1 MDHIWQI
8 LAPHVLEI
16 LGVAL
21 SAIIAS
27 AAGYAKRKWGLD
39 IEARHREALHSA
51 LLTGIKMATARN
63 LDTGRAVDLAIDY
76 ARLSV
81 PDAITALRPIKGVLE
96 SIARA
101 KLVEVGKGRPNA

>member
-1 MDHIWQI
+1 MEQIWQI
-8 LAPHVLEI
+8 IAPHVLEI
-16 LGVAL
+16 IAVGL

-39 IEARHREALHSA
+39 IEARHRDALHSA
-51 LLTGIKMATARN
+51 LLTGIKMAMARN
-63 LDTGRAVDLAIDY
+63 LDTGKAVDLAIGY

-81 PDAITALRPIKGVLE
+81 PDAIKALKPAEGVLA

-101 KLVEVGKGRPNA
+101 KITK